1 MQVTLFLEYIMFGGH
16 DARPPGCESQA
27 CLQVV
32 DDWTSRSFRLLALAV
47 GTIKNFSRL
56 NVNTLT
62 LQQAEAAASHM
73 SLLGVMVVTNQL
85 RADSRD
91 TISQLQDEYVTTIM
105 D

>member
-1 MQVTLFLEYIMFGGH
+1 M
-16 DARPPGCESQA
+16 
-27 CLQVV
+27 

-62 LQQAEAAASHM
+62 LQQAEAAVSHM

-105 D
+105 H

>member
-1 MQVTLFLEYIMFGGH
+1 MQVTSMF
-16 DARPPGCESQA
+16 A
-27 CLQVV
+27 QVV
-32 DDWTSRSFRLLALAV
+32 DEWTSRSFRLLALAV

-62 LQQAEAAASHM
+62 LQQAEAAACHM